1 MSMASLLAPGVV
13 LLQQNE
19 PLGHQ
24 REGIDSNQHSI
35 SAFSSSRLLFVLLLL
50 LLKVHHCGR

>member
-1 MSMASLLAPGVV
+1 MASLLAPGVV